1 MTCCTCLRAVA
12 ALLPSLLLLLLPLP
26 TPFSHL
32 FARSSAQLL
41 DPPRCGCSII
51 FANPFGYVAINK
63 FSSVLVLLLPLLL
76 LLLLLLLLFSTSDG
90 KAIFPAFTSS
100 RIASPLTTLLSLP
113 LSLSPSVSA
122 CLCLCYQKWGAT
134 NLGLSWHVLLPLL
147 RFFRIH
153 FDCLSYFY
161 EIISIASTGL
171 RFAPYLY
178 LLWFIVY
185 SIPVSEKRETICYD
199 TISTGGFALTA
210 TKVIERFFSGF
221 ELPN

>member
-1 MTCCTCLRAVA
+1 MTCCTCLCAVA
-12 ALLPSLLLLLLPLP
+12 ALLPSLLLLVLLLPLP

-51 FANPFGYVAINK
+51 FANPFGYVASNK
-63 FSSVLVLLLPLLL
+63 FSSVLVLLLHLPLLL
-76 LLLLLLLLFSTSDG
+76 LLLLFCTSDG
-90 KAIFPAFTSS
+90 KAIFPAFTPS
-100 RIASPLTTLLSLP
+100 RIASPLTTLLSPSLFLT
-113 LSLSPSVSA
+113 LSISVPV
-122 CLCLCYQKWGAT
+122 CLCLCYEKWGAT

-171 RFAPYLY
+171 RFFAPYLCVSPPVY
-178 LLWFIVY
+178 CVLNFSFSKERNHLLSVCLIIQY
-185 SIPVSEKRETICYD
+185 QQGDLHRQRQK
-199 TISTGGFALTA
+199 
-210 TKVIERFFSGF
+210 
-221 ELPN
+221 